1 MFWQLSWGRGWARSV
16 LSSNVLT
23 EIPPPSWFAELW
35 ALTIT
40 EPVFHKSSEIP
51 SNHWSVIYWGIILQ
65 GSVFFFYFLEGLP
78 VNNPFWCPWYL
89 LRKKIISFYQTQH
102 FWSYVRCVKK
112 RSPPKFDDIQNIAFL
127 TLLCSFKKKL
137 EIWSTSCTAFL
148 FQVLLPKD
156 SYRYGQNTPHWS
168 LKIWN
173 Q

>member
-1 MFWQLSWGRGWARSV
+1 M
-16 LSSNVLT
+16 
-23 EIPPPSWFAELW
+23 
-35 ALTIT
+35 
-40 EPVFHKSSEIP
+40 
-51 SNHWSVIYWGIILQ
+51 YIL

-127 TLLCSFKKKL
+127 TLLCSFKKRL

-148 FQVLLPKD
+148 FQVLLPYALLRSCSASNATLVDKGIWI
-156 SYRYGQNTPHWS
+156 SNFCCLYFINVCEICTHNRIQKWKH
-168 LKIWN
+168 KRIWN
-173 Q
+173 KQSNSSNLHCCMIWLEIL